1 MAQLERSDQLP
12 GHPVGLKASDKPITP
27 TNSFAYADEYRYV
40 RRAALKE
47 RACGRVKGVCKLLI
61 HGTNLS
67 SGSPRRD
74 RKKRPGC
81 FGDPARISGGISFAT

>member
-1 MAQLERSDQLP
+1 MAQLERSGQLP
-12 GHPVGLKASDKPITP
+12 GHPDGLKASDKPITP

-61 HGTNLS
+61 HGTFILRVAA
-67 SGSPRRD
+67 SGQEEKTRLLR
-74 RKKRPGC
+74 
-81 FGDPARISGGISFAT
+81 